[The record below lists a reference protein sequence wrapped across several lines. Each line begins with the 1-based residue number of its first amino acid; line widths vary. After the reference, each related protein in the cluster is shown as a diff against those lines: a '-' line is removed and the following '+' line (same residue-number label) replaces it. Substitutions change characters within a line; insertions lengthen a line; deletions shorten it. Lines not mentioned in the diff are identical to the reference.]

1 MAGNDTGD
9 GASSVVAV
17 VPRRTKT
24 RLGSPSSPPRTA
36 TPRPDR
42 RRRPYLANHNAAVV
56 VLVSHRYATV
66 SSSDLIVVLQDGHIA
81 EPGSHIELL
90 HKNGIY
96 AQEYGKQA
104 AAYR

>member
-1 MAGNDTGD
+1 MTRETGRLP
-9 GASSVVAV
+9 SS
-17 VPRRTKT
+17 PWCPGGP
-24 RLGSPSSPPRTA
+24 RLGSA
-36 TPRPDR
+36 LH
-42 RRRPYLANHNAAVV
+42 RRPLGPPHPDQIVADAHNLANHNGAVV